1 MYINSFP
8 INPTYIVGGA
18 IGVYEDVW
26 EDHEKTIAEVLEFTS
41 NIDSNIR
48 FIPSKTKG
56 DIHSAGNNLQ
66 SIRTSYGLSITNAAR
81 SNQVFRQINNRCYEL
96 ISSAVQNY
104 KGMFKIEADI
114 KYVESYTLLKYSI
127 GEEYKFHYDGDT
139 ESKRSISV
147 LIYLN
152 DDYVGGEIEFPNFK
166 IKIKPKSGTLILFPS
181 NYAYGHIA
189 HPVESGTKY
198 AIATFLQDR

>member
-18 IGVYEDVW
+18 IAVYEDVW
-26 EDHEKTIAEVLEFTS
+26 ADHEKTISEVLELTS
-41 NIDSNIR
+41 DIDSNVR
-48 FIPSKTKG
+48 FIPSQTNG
-56 DIHSAGNNLQ
+56 DMQSGSGTVQ
-66 SIRTSYGLSITNAAR
+66 SIRTSSGLYITKAAR
-81 SNQVFRQINNRCYEL
+81 SNEVFRKINNRCYEL
-96 ISSAVQNY
+96 IYSAVQNY

-114 KYVESYTLLKYSI
+114 KDVEPYGLLKYSS

-166 IKIKPKSGTLILFPS
+166 VKIKPKSGTLILFPS

-198 AIATFLQDR
+198 VIVTWLQDR